1 MGIFGN
7 IAKGFVRA
15 TSRVVPKIVKGS
27 KSGIGKAFKGVKRGA
42 TRIMKGAKRLA
53 TSIRNRLNP
62 SSGTTGGVREAVKKA
77 GTSRRIAEKAQKR
90 ALENLMNAP

>member
-42 TRIMKGAKRLA
+42 TRIMKG
-53 TSIRNRLNP
+53 
-62 SSGTTGGVREAVKKA
+62 VREAVKKA